1 MGFSRP
7 KDGNPSTRFYENP
20 EIIATFDPVRTWL
33 TRNHK
38 KYTQAEPPTNKSLA
52 TLCFQL
58 LQFQE
63 STMLRSSKQF
73 IKLPAQC
80 FMDFKPGGGLCHIF
94 LTCLKFRYDHNWKK
108 IDLSS
113 SSRLD
118 KHLEMLA
125 CIERELI
132 ASKCWS
138 KPAVHIA
145 ASVDKVLVAR
155 IHDAAKRLHVPVV
168 DLASEATHILHP
180 PPSNWTG
187 DSHEDSS
194 TQRFRV
200 IFQEG
205 RGVLLHWLY
214 SPGSHTT
221 WYTGLQMEWPCEVES
236 APRPENDRP
245 WDVDARWLLYSDEH
259 TEWMVEEDFL
269 LPTGSLRPRATYTP
283 DEFLATAAA
292 VACASSSSSV
302 SLPTA
307 HYSVSSNTPSMNL
320 LEHSVKKKRRRS
332 PSPSVSD
339 SISTPGIHKK
349 RRPGSSNANEKSS
362 RHSVGHNSHRKVKKE
377 EEDETSCQTAPS
389 DTITEE
395 TDLTKDFDD
404 PEPVHK
410 IFAAPV
416 GNGIPA
422 ASVNSRS
429 SRVGPSTDV
438 SASKSIFFDLDED
451 NDTGDGLECPGAAV
465 NLNDP
470 VVDTSVAQS
479 DDLRQSGAAG
489 AHTDLSVTEQAHCI
503 VIPSY
508 SAWFDYNAIHGIERR
523 ALPEFFNNQNKSK
536 TPEVYLA
543 YRNFM
548 VDTYRLN
555 PQEYLTFTACRRNLT
570 GDVCSI
576 LRVHAFLEQWG
587 LINYQV
593 AAPLT
598 ASSSGLSGGVASG
611 NTAAEAARLAV
622 AASLGPPS
630 TAHFHILADSVS
642 GLQPIGTQN
651 QTAMASSGTG
661 QSNNPSDAAA
671 DPMKSAAIKEPNDLN
686 AAVNGLSKT
695 ETQSVE
701 GTTVPSLT
709 GAVQP
714 NSKSAPSST
723 NGIAPDAKP
732 PFVGDPSLR
741 TDQYLNSPSA
751 VRSVCPTAN
760 GDAKPVSAPDG
771 APQLAPNATLL
782 KGANQGGWTDQET
795 LLLLEALEM
804 YRDDWNKVAEHVGS
818 RTQEECIL
826 HFLRLPIEDAYLEG
840 ADPILNLTALANASH
855 PLPPFSKAA
864 NPILSTVAFLA
875 AAVDPRVAAAAAQ
888 AALTEYAKMRDE
900 VPAGLLHE
908 HKVRVES
915 AVRLGQSVDP
925 SKFGLEEVGG
935 GKTTE
940 PEHKTSQPP
949 TEEEKIPSSDV
960 DSVSKQM
967 SVSSES
973 HAEKAESG
981 VLATSVSE
989 PKDVSESEAM
999 ECQQDDAAYESCT
1012 VTSKDTDTPAEM
1024 PCVEPGKSELE
1035 GTEPR
1040 EVPPQKPT
1048 ELTASQDSKIAVTGT
1063 VDRICPE
1070 DTKQTHSNCLP
1081 PNPDSLGTAAA
1092 CALAA
1097 AATKARHL
1105 ASVEEKRIK
1114 GLVAQLVETQ
1124 LKKLDIKLKQMQELE
1139 AIMEREYE
1147 MIEQMRQQ
1155 LLQERQVFHMEVIK
1169 TMENRARALVHQQQQ
1184 HQQAMQLQQQQQQA
1198 LAQQQHPPN
1207 YGPPQAQYPTAQSLQ
1222 PPGQLP
1228 PGPPQHP
1235 GYPNQLHHN
1244 AVDSR
1249 LSTPNATDPGAGM
1262 PTGQAS
1268 APPQSPSA
1276 TFSPHT
1282 GGRTSPV
1289 PHQSQDEAQV
1299 HPPIGLSNDG
1309 LGDGVSITPPSD
1321 QRRDIHAGQLC
1332 SVVPPLPD
1340 QSAESTTST
1349 AVSSPSVTRTSQADE
1364 SDDLAIGSSSQGTPA
1379 PSTKHDDE
1387 VHDHRSVKTEDA
1399 IISFESTP
1407 PPSASIPVD
1416 PSHMHLDE
1424 SSVRH
1429 PSDCS

>member
-377 EEDETSCQTAPS
+377 AKIILYSATEEDETSCQTAPS

-804 YRDDWNKVAEHVGS
+804 YRDDWNK
-818 RTQEECIL
+818 
-826 HFLRLPIEDAYLEG
+826 
-840 ADPILNLTALANASH
+840 
-855 PLPPFSKAA
+855 
-864 NPILSTVAFLA
+864 
-875 AAVDPRVAAAAAQ
+875 
-888 AALTEYAKMRDE
+888 
-900 VPAGLLHE
+900 
-908 HKVRVES
+908 
-915 AVRLGQSVDP
+915 
-925 SKFGLEEVGG
+925 
-935 GKTTE
+935 
-940 PEHKTSQPP
+940 
-949 TEEEKIPSSDV
+949 
-960 DSVSKQM
+960 M

>member
-1 MGFSRP
+1 
-7 KDGNPSTRFYENP
+7 
-20 EIIATFDPVRTWL
+20 
-33 TRNHK
+33 
-38 KYTQAEPPTNKSLA
+38 
-52 TLCFQL
+52 
-58 LQFQE
+58 
-63 STMLRSSKQF
+63 MLRSSRQF
-73 IKLPAQC
+73 VKLPAQC

-113 SSRLD
+113 SSRLE
-118 KHLEMLA
+118 KHLEMLV
-125 CIERELI
+125 CIEKELI
-132 ASKCWS
+132 ASKCWT
-138 KPAVHIA
+138 KPVVYVA
-145 ASVDKVLVAR
+145 ASVDKTLVAR

-168 DLASEATHILHP
+168 DSVSEATHILHP
-180 PPSNWTG
+180 PPPNWIG

-236 APRPENDRP
+236 APHPENDRP

-259 TEWMVEEDFL
+259 SEWMVEEDFL
-269 LPTGSLRPRATYTP
+269 LPTGLLRPRATYTP

-292 VACASSSSSV
+292 VACASGPSSSSSSV
-302 SLPTA
+302 NPTTT
-307 HYSVSSNTPSMNL
+307 HYAVSSNTPSMNL
-320 LEHSVKKKRRRS
+320 LEHSSKKKRRRS

-339 SISTPGIHKK
+339 STSASGVHKK
-349 RRPGSSNANEKSS
+349 RRPGSSVASEKSS
-362 RHSVGHNSHRKVKKE
+362 RISIGHNNHRKVKKE
-377 EEDETSCQTAPS
+377 DEDETSCQTAPS

-410 IFAAPV
+410 VFAAPV
-416 GNGIPA
+416 GNGIPT
-422 ASVNSRS
+422 ASLNSRS
-429 SRVGPSTDV
+429 SRVGPGADV
-438 SASKSIFFDLDED
+438 SAGKSIFFDLDED
-451 NDTGDGLECPGAAV
+451 NDTGDGLEGSGAAV
-465 NLNDP
+465 NLNDHG
-470 VVDTSVAQS
+470 VDTSFAHG
-479 DDLRQSGAAG
+479 DDVRQSGAAG

-598 ASSSGLSGGVASG
+598 ASSGMGGIVSGS
-611 NTAAEAARLAV
+611 TAAEAARLAV

-651 QTAMASSGTG
+651 QTAMGASVSGG
-661 QSNNPSDAAA
+661 QPSGLDAT
-671 DPMKSAAIKEPNDLN
+671 DPLKSATMKDPNDSN
-686 AAVNGLSKT
+686 AAVNGSSKT
-695 ETQSVE
+695 EAQPME
-701 GTTVPSLT
+701 GTPVPGLAGT
-709 GAVQP
+709 AQP
-714 NSKSAPSST
+714 NYKSAPSSM
-723 NGIAPDAKP
+723 NGVASEVKP

-741 TDQYLNSPSA
+741 TDQYLNTPSA
-751 VRSVCPTAN
+751 VRSICSTAN
-760 GDAKPVSAPDG
+760 GETKPVSTPDS
-771 APQLAPNATLL
+771 APQIATNTTLL
-782 KGANQGGWTDQET
+782 KGATQGGWTDQET

-826 HFLRLPIEDAYLEG
+826 HFLRLPIEDTYLEG
-840 ADPILNLTALANASH
+840 TDPILNLTALANASH

-908 HKVRVES
+908 HKVRVET

-925 SKFGLEEVGG
+925 TKFGLDEVGG
-935 GKTTE
+935 LKTTE
-940 PEHKTSQPP
+940 PEKKTPPP
-949 TEEEKIPSSDV
+949 TSEEEKPPFPDV
-960 DSVSKQM
+960 DAGIKQTSVG
-967 SVSSES
+967 SEPPP
-973 HAEKAESG
+973 EKAESG
-981 VLATSVSE
+981 APPTSGSQSRDLSE
-989 PKDVSESEAM
+989 TEVMES
-999 ECQQDDAAYESCT
+999 QQTDAAYEPCT
-1012 VTSKDTDTPAEM
+1012 AAPKDPDTLTEIPSTKL
-1024 PCVEPGKSELE
+1024 GKSESE
-1035 GTEPR
+1035 GVEPR
-1040 EVPPQKPT
+1040 EVSSQRPT
-1048 ELTASQDSKIAVTGT
+1048 ELTVSQDPQVTTSGT
-1063 VDRICPE
+1063 TGRVSSE
-1070 DTKQTHSNCLP
+1070 DTRQIQSSCLP

-1184 HQQAMQLQQQQQQA
+1184 HQQAMQLQQQQQA
-1198 LAQQQHPPN
+1198 LAQQQHPTN
-1207 YGPPQAQYPTAQSLQ
+1207 YGQSQTQHPVAQLHHPPSQF
-1222 PPGQLP
+1222 P

-1235 GYPNQLHHN
+1235 AYSNQLHHN
-1244 AVDSR
+1244 AIDPR
-1249 LSTPNATDPGAGM
+1249 LSTPAAAHPGVGVSAGQT
-1262 PTGQAS
+1262 PVPS
-1268 APPQSPSA
+1268 QSPSA
-1276 TFSPHT
+1276 TYPHRT
-1282 GGRTSPV
+1282 SNRTSPLPAQLM
-1289 PHQSQDEAQV
+1289 PHQSKDETQS
-1299 HPPIGLSNDG
+1299 HQSMGTPDDG
-1309 LGDGVSITPPSD
+1309 VIDGVSITQPID
-1321 QRRDIHAGQLC
+1321 QRRDAHTGQL
-1332 SVVPPLPD
+1332 SGIVPSLPE

-1349 AVSSPSVTRTSQADE
+1349 AVSSPSITRTPQLDE
-1364 SDDLAIGSSSQGTPA
+1364 PDDLPTSSPSQDTSTPGM
-1379 PSTKHDDE
+1379 KHDD
-1387 VHDHRSVKTEDA
+1387 VAHDGHTKTEEPLTG
-1399 IISFESTP
+1399 FETTP
-1407 PPSASIPVD
+1407 PPPTPISIEPG
-1416 PSHMHLDE
+1416 HMHLDE
-1424 SSVRH
+1424 STSRH
-1429 PSDCS
+1429 HTDCS